1 MPGVSRAKPLPSY
14 WDSGIRRVVA
24 GAGLFVQ
31 DSLWEGALGRDRL
44 QPRVL
49 PSGSGVKGQVNYLR
63 QQKAQLL
70 ALLGLGTVALGT
82 EGGVSTCWV
91 PGSGA
96 RCTLGGISRAHST
109 WDHLGAHDSVSFFKI
124 RRF

>member
-1 MPGVSRAKPLPSY
+1 M
-14 WDSGIRRVVA
+14 VA

-49 PSGSGVKGQVNYLR
+49 PAGSGVKGEVNNLR
-63 QQKAQLL
+63 QQKTQLL
-70 ALLGLGTVALGT
+70 GLLGLGTVALGT

-124 RRF
+124 RRS